1 MAVRA
6 RKPPGEVMGTGYEHL
21 ELREEA
27 GVLRVWL
34 NRPEVRNAF
43 NGRLIAELA
52 QVFTSI
58 PDRVRAVMLGGA
70 GSVFCAG
77 ADLDYMKRIGAMS
90 HEENLR
96 DALALADMLAAVNS
110 CPVPLVGRCQKA
122 AFGGA
127 IGLLACCDSVIATD
141 DAVFAFSEVR
151 LGISPA
157 TIAPYVLAKIG
168 ETHARDL
175 FLSGERWDAR
185 RALAAGLVHL
195 VAPAEELDAA
205 VDAKLAELVQAG
217 PQAARATK
225 RLIREVGGE
234 VTPEQRESTAR
245 LIADLRGSDEGREGL
260 SAFLEKRRAGWMTPD
275 GH

>member
-1 MAVRA
+1 MA
-6 RKPPGEVMGTGYEHL
+6 TGYEHL
-21 ELREEA
+21 ELHEEA

-43 NGRLIAELA
+43 NDKLIAELA
-52 QVFTSI
+52 QAFTSVGDGI
-58 PDRVRAVMLGGA
+58 RAAVLGGQ
-70 GSVFCAG
+70 GNVFCAG

-90 HEENLR
+90 HQENMR
-96 DALALADMLAAVNS
+96 DALALADMLAAVNA

-127 IGLLACCDSVIATD
+127 IGLLACCDTVIATG

-175 FLSGERWDAR
+175 FLSGERWDAP
-185 RALAAGLVHL
+185 RALAAGLVHRVVPL
-195 VAPAEELDAA
+195 EELDAA
-205 VDAKLAELVQAG
+205 VDAKLTELLQAG

-225 RLIREVGGE
+225 KLIREVRGE
-234 VTPEQRESTAR
+234 VPPALRESTAR

-260 SAFLEKRRAGWMTPD
+260 SAFLEKRRASWMIPD